1 MGPLISL
8 HVLLSESSSAT
19 ALTWL
24 EVLPGFSCQGQ
35 TRDRLWRQVPCCN
48 SNSWKLAFRGPGPFF
63 LCLCLI
69 WLEAYLLLVAALPC
83 FRQGLLCFVCMT
95 SHKKTPPS
103 TPVLPLEGLRGAASA
118 GLGSFSLQQPPW
130 AGCRLIF
137 LAYLLELLMLWS
149 WLLSC

>member
-83 FRQGLLCFVCMT
+83 FRQGLLCFVCT
-95 SHKKTPPS
+95 TPPKRLPPHPS
-103 TPVLPLEGLRGAASA
+103 SALGGSEGSSVSRTWVLFTSAAT
-118 GLGSFSLQQPPW
+118 LGWVPAYFPCLSPW
-130 AGCRLIF
+130 TSNALI
-137 LAYLLELLMLWS
+137 LAS
-149 WLLSC
+149 